1 MHSKECGALKRM
13 FGTPTKIVMH
23 SKKCD
28 AIKNIALKPTG
39 CDALRR
45 M

>member
-1 MHSKECGALKRM
+1 MHLKECDALKRK
-13 FGTPTKIVMH
+13 FGTPTKNVMH

-39 CDALRR
+39 CDALKR